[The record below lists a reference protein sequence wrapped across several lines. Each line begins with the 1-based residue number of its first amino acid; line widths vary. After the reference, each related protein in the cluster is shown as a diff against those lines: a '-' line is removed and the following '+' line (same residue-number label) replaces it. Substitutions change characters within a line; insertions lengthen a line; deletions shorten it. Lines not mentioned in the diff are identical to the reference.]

1 MSHNVCRIK
10 ILFIKL
16 FEYVFYRYARNF
28 RVLTM
33 LSQVKK
39 SSQDKVFKVIEIKTR
54 LFNGWYVTL
63 IKWY

>member
-10 ILFIKL
+10 ILVIKL

-33 LSQVKK
+33 LSQVKNQVRIK
-39 SSQDKVFKVIEIKTR
+39 SSR
-54 LFNGWYVTL
+54 LLRLKPDCLTDGM
-63 IKWY
+63 

>member
-10 ILFIKL
+10 ILVIKL

-39 SSQDKVFKVIEIKTR
+39 SSQD
-54 LFNGWYVTL
+54 
-63 IKWY
+63 